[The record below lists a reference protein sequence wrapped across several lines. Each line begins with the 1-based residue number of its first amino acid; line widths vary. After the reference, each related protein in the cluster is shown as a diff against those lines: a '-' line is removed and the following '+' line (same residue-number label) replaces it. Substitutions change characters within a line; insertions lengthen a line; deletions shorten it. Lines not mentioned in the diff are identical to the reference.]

1 MMKRLLPLWILAVV
15 AFVLLMAWNLHAQNV
30 RRIDFTQPLIG
41 MDGNPITSLLPP
53 QGSSAD
59 AKGVLTPMTLGDAA
73 VSALETILEEDRQS
87 PGAEKFKLDELARKI
102 YKKKDAVLLV
112 EEIAT
117 IKNRI
122 GKYYGPIVIG
132 PAWRI
137 LDPAETKPKEAEKK
151 L

>member
-41 MDGNPITSLLPP
+41 MDGNPITS
-53 QGSSAD
+53 AD

-73 VSALETILEEDRQS
+73 ASALETILEEDRQS